1 MKQNQT
7 KEIINQA
14 IRDAV
19 KELGLKQYPRIK
31 FVDDEFAM
39 GTTGEFVYVKRG
51 LFGDIIT
58 ESRCDYILRLN
69 KREINKLI
77 KQVTFIFGNKQAA
90 YDYVYLLVCHELRHM
105 WQYEN
110 GFFIGRPLKNH
121 DVSYLFKGHGSTPEE
136 VDANKF
142 MVEMAKHKNI
152 EKLAKY
158 MIYIQ
163 NYDGVSNKFDTNF
176 RKEAHYAY
184 IEAVNKYNKLFG
196 LLFK

>member
-19 KELGLKQYPRIK
+19 KELDLKQYPRIK

-51 LFGDIIT
+51 IFDDIIT
-58 ESRCDYILRLN
+58 ESRCNYILRLN
-69 KREINKLI
+69 KRETNKLM
-77 KQVTFIFGNKQAA
+77 KQVTLIFGNKKAA
-90 YDYVYLLVCHELRHM
+90 YDYIYLLVCHELRHM

-110 GFFIGRPLKNH
+110 GFFIGRPLESR
-121 DVSYLFKGHGSTPEE
+121 DFSYLFKGHGSTPEE

-142 MVEMAKHKNI
+142 MIKMAEYKGIKEMA
-152 EKLAKY
+152 EY
-158 MIYIQ
+158 MKYIQ
-163 NYDGVSNKFDTNF
+163 DYDGISNKLDTNF